1 MSGIGY
7 KKAREPTIQRVPKGL
22 NCIRDERGIG
32 LAESL
37 VAIAIIG
44 ITVVTFITSLS
55 TGVLAVREFGQEAV
69 AQQLA
74 RTQLEYLKSCSYD
87 ETGLD
92 YPLVDTP
99 SGYTISLEIDSSIY
113 ADSDIQELT
122 VIIYDD
128 SEPIL
133 TVAAYK
139 VKR

>member
-7 KKAREPTIQRVPKGL
+7 KKAREPTLQRVLQTVNYLRG
-22 NCIRDERGIG
+22 ERGIG

-44 ITVVTFITSLS
+44 ITVVTFITALS

-74 RTQLEYLKSCSYD
+74 RTQLEYLKSYSYD
-87 ETGLD
+87 ETGLS

-99 SGYTISLEIDSSIY
+99 PGYTISLETDSSIY
-113 ADSDIQELT
+113 ADSDIQEIT
-122 VIIYDD
+122 VTVYKD
-128 SEPIL
+128 SEPTL